1 MLFAQM
7 RVKGK
12 RIRRSLKAQ
21 VLSVAELRLGDLEGE
36 ERQIAEHATAYV
48 GGEMTFGDALAIYRQ
63 RLQGDASLKP
73 RTKEHR
79 EERIRALLKTWPSLH
94 ALDVARRNFDWD
106 ALWFQN

>member
-12 RIRRSLKAQ
+12 RIRRSLKAL

-48 GGEMTFGDALAIYRQ
+48 GGKMTFGDALAICRQ
-63 RLQGDASLKP
+63 RLTASRGCL
-73 RTKEHR
+73 RTV
-79 EERIRALLKTWPSLH
+79 LL
-94 ALDVARRNFDWD
+94 ARHH
-106 ALWFQN
+106 QH